1 MITAKVAM
9 ATRRTQA
16 TGEMT
21 TSFLARR
28 SMVMIPETTTAA
40 LEMTTAALGMT
51 TATLEMTI
59 VAQGTTTLEMTILP
73 NKSIPTETTTC
84 IDHTIKHPLDIRIL
98 GYAFSKESERVK
110 LFAII

>member
-40 LEMTTAALGMT
+40 LEMT

>member
-40 LEMTTAALGMT
+40 LEMTTAA
-51 TATLEMTI
+51 LEMTI